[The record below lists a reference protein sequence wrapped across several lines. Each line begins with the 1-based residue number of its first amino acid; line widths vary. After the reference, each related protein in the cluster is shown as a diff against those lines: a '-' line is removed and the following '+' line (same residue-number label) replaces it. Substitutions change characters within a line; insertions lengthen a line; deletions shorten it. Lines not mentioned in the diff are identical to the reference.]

1 MTSSS
6 TTPHPTIAQGEK
18 PEKFS
23 GADFKRWQQ
32 KMLFYLTTMSLSRFL
47 KEDPPPVAENET
59 DTNMRA
65 ALDAWIQSDFLCKNY
80 ILNGLDNALYNVYCK
95 VKTAKELWDMLD
107 KKYRAEDAGLKKF
120 IVGRFLDFK
129 MVDSKSVMSQ
139 VQELQ
144 LILHEIHAEGM
155 SLSESFQVAAL
166 IEKLP
171 PLWKD
176 FKNYLKYKRKEMGLE
191 ELIVRLRIEE
201 DNKRT
206 EAKASKMAARV
217 NIVESSFKGKK
228 RNFEKQPQQG
238 QQPPNKKKFKGTCYN
253 CEKPNHMAKD
263 CRKPK
268 KGNPQA
274 NVVQERSVPFDFSE
288 LDLSAVILEANLVEN
303 PNEGW
308 VDTGATRHIC
318 SNKKLFSTYTPSTER
333 KLYMG
338 NSATSEVVGTGNVV
352 LNMTS
357 GLEVTLVDALHV
369 PDIRKNLVSGSLL
382 VKRGF
387 RLVFESNKVVL
398 TKNGHFIGKGYLD
411 ENLFKLN
418 VMAIRQNVVE
428 KRKENGSSKRK
439 LETEHA
445 GQVPTHEPTLNE
457 NATPLE
463 SSSKE
468 QEQRR
473 SKRARISKSFGP
485 DFHTFMLEN
494 EPKDI
499 QDALAS
505 PEAPYWKEAINSEMD
520 SILQNHTWELV
531 DLPPGIKIFRTP
543 ESIIP
548 SQSHYVETVLKRFNV
563 YDSTPVK
570 TPLDVNVN
578 LTKNRGEPVS
588 QLEYSRI
595 IGSLMYITN
604 CTRPDIACAVNKLS
618 RFTSNPSDAHWKE
631 LTRDSKSTSG
641 YVFTIGGGAVSWRSS
656 KQTCIARST
665 MESEFIALDRAAE
678 EAEWLRNFL
687 EDIPC
692 WTSPVP
698 AILIHCDNQSAI
710 ARAQNSMYN
719 GKSRHIC
726 RRHNTVRQ
734 LISNGVISVD
744 YIKSKDNLAD
754 PLTKAL
760 NRDQMYC
767 LSRGMGLKPTKESFH
782 SGNPTL
788 LIGDPKILVQWE
800 NYIMR
805 RGITPPS

>member
-1 MTSSS
+1 MASSS
-6 TTPHPTIAQGEK
+6 TTHHPTIAQGEK

-32 KMLFYLTTMSLSRFL
+32 KMLFYLTTLSLSRFL
-47 KEDPPPVAENET
+47 KEDPPTVAENET

-65 ALDAWIQSDFLCKNY
+65 ALDAWNQSDFLCKNY
-80 ILNGLDNALYNVYCK
+80 ILNGLENALYNVYCQ
-95 VKTAKELWDMLD
+95 VKTDKELWDMLD

-139 VQELQ
+139 VQELR

-171 PLWKD
+171 PSWKD
-176 FKNYLKYKRKEMGLE
+176 FKNYLKHKRKEMELE
-191 ELIVRLRIEE
+191 DLIVRLRIEE
-201 DNKRT
+201 DNKST

-217 NIVESSFKGKK
+217 HIVESSFKGKK
-228 RNFEKQPQQG
+228 RKSEKQPQQG

-253 CEKPNHMAKD
+253 CGKPNHMAKD

-274 NVVQERSVPFDFSE
+274 NVVQERSVPFDFSQ

-303 PNEGW
+303 SNEWW

-318 SNKKLFSTYTPSTER
+318 SNKGMFSTYTPSTGR

-352 LNMTS
+352 LKMTS

-382 VKRGF
+382 VKHGF

-398 TKNGHFIGKGYLD
+398 TKSGHFIGKGYLD

-428 KRKENGSSKRK
+428 KEIYMEQPEGFIVKGQERKVCRLIKSLYGLKQAPKQWHEKFDKVVLSNGFKI
-439 LETEHA
+439 
-445 GQVPTHEPTLNE
+445 NE
-457 NATPLE
+457 SDKCVYIKGTRE
-463 SSSKE
+463 SYVIVCLYVDDILIMGNN
-468 QEQRR
+468 QELI
-473 SKRARISKSFGP
+473 KGTKK
-485 DFHTFMLEN
+485 MLTKYFDM
-494 EPKDI
+494 KDMGI
-499 QDALAS
+499 ADV
-505 PEAPYWKEAINSEMD
+505 
-520 SILQNHTWELV
+520 IL
-531 DLPPGIKIFRTP
+531 GIKIFRTP
-543 ESIIP
+543 EAIVL
-548 SQSHYVETVLKRFNV
+548 SQSHYVETMMKKFNA

-570 TPLDVNVN
+570 TPIDVNVH
-578 LTKNRGEPVS
+578 LAKNRGEPVS

-595 IGSLMYITN
+595 IGSLMYIT
-604 CTRPDIACAVNKLS
+604 TI
-618 RFTSNPSDAHWKE
+618 SD
-631 LTRDSKSTSG
+631 TNDSKSTSG
-641 YVFTIGGGAVSWRSS
+641 YVFSIGGGAVSWRSS

-665 MESEFIALDRAAE
+665 MESEFIALDKAAE

-698 AILIHCDNQSAI
+698 AIMIHCDSQSAI

-719 GKSRHIC
+719 GKSRHIR

-767 LSRGMGLKPTKESFH
+767 LSRGMGLKPTK
-782 SGNPTL
+782 
-788 LIGDPKILVQWE
+788 
-800 NYIMR
+800 
-805 RGITPPS
+805 